1 VASDGDIVYMAA
13 GAKLLALTPDLTVLD
28 SWRCPYLMHCHGIA
42 AWGRMLYVTSAAFDS
57 ILCFDLD
64 TKNFAWAIH
73 VERRAHRFK
82 VARFDPNSEDG
93 PLPLDKL
100 HLNSVYCNP
109 NGMYIAG
116 LRTGGLLHF
125 NGKQLNMAV
134 ELPANARDARPFRD
148 GVLFNDTDA
157 GVLRYTGR
165 GEGEEDRAMR
175 LPSRDAAELE
185 HTDAIE
191 EGLVRIGFARG
202 LCVLSERI
210 VAGGS
215 SPATV
220 TLYDLAGNHTLGSV
234 ILSRDAREA
243 VHSIARWPF

>member
-1 VASDGDIVYMAA
+1 MAFDGDIVYMAA
-13 GAKLLALTPDLTVLD
+13 GAELLALTPDLKVLD
-28 SWRCPYLMHCHGIA
+28 SWRSPYLLHCHGIS
-42 AWGRMLYVTSAAFDS
+42 AWERKLYVTSAAFDS

-64 TKNFAWAIH
+64 SKTFAWALH
-73 VERRAHRFK
+73 VQHGAHGLG
-82 VARFDPNSEDG
+82 VARFDPNSDDG

-100 HLNSVYCNP
+100 HLNSVHCNRH
-109 NGMYIAG
+109 GMYLTG
-116 LRTGGLLHF
+116 LRTGGMLHF
-125 NGKQLNMAV
+125 NGRRISMAV
-134 ELPANARDARPFRD
+134 ELPANARDVRPFRD

-175 LPSRDAAELE
+175 VPSPDAGALD

-191 EGLVRIGFARG
+191 QGLARVGFARG
-202 LCVLSERI
+202 LCVLTERI

-220 TLYDLAGNHTLGSV
+220 TLHDLAGNLTLGS
-234 ILSRDAREA
+234 ITLSRDVREA
-243 VHSIARWPF
+243 VHTIARWPF